1 MTGPGERDA
10 PVPPWCAIGRTA
22 GGQVALVDIADDGTP
37 GSPRILAPADLPSE
51 ITRRQHRAVQAG
63 AAPPRWVWSDAPAW
77 YPGLLA
83 SGVRVQRCHDLRL
96 IHTVLRH
103 SQLATDP
110 RPIRAAERWHVPVL
124 PPVGTEPSG
133 ATLFDLDGGTSTR
146 GGVPMAIDDVLE
158 EFERQRRA
166 IEDARD
172 PGRLR
177 LLVAAESA
185 GALIAVELQNAGIPW
200 DVAEHDRIL
209 TADLGPRPRP
219 GHAPTLMVEV
229 AAQVREALGDPLLS
243 IDSPP
248 KLLRALHRAGI
259 DVRSTSR
266 WELAVHEHPAIEPLL
281 RYKKMSRLLTA
292 NGWAWMDEW
301 VREGRYRP
309 VYVPGGVVTGRWASS
324 GGGALQIPRQL
335 RPALRADPG
344 WRLVSADVSQLEPR
358 VLAAMAGDRA
368 MARAGA
374 GTDLYAG
381 IVAAGVVTTRQEA
394 KVGVLGALY
403 GGTTGDSGRIVPRLR
418 RTFPDAM
425 GLVDQAAETGERG
438 GTVSTLLGR
447 SSPPPEQSWA
457 DAQLHSNRPEATPAE
472 QERARRSARDRGRFT
487 RNFVV
492 QGTAAEWALSWMAAL
507 RLALAGFDEVPVED
521 AAHASG
527 PTFSRRAHL
536 AFFLHDEVIVH
547 APASQAEAAAQ
558 AVRDAADAAG
568 RLLFPGS
575 PVDFP
580 LDLEITERSPAK

>member
-1 MTGPGERDA
+1 MGATHPPA
-10 PVPPWCAIGRTA
+10 PWCAVGRTA
-22 GGQVALVDIADDGTP
+22 EGRVALVDIAGDGSRSAP
-37 GSPRILAPADLPSE
+37 LVVEPPQLLPVIARREALAATSR
-51 ITRRQHRAVQAG
+51 T
-63 AAPPRWVWSDAPAW
+63 APPRWVWSDAPSW

-83 SGVRVQRCHDLRL
+83 SGLRVQRCHDLRL
-96 IHTVLRH
+96 VHTILRH
-103 SQLATDP
+103 SQLVQDASATLIRHAEEWDVP
-110 RPIRAAERWHVPVL
+110 PLPGSDRP
-124 PPVGTEPSG
+124 PSG
-133 ATLFDLDGGTSTR
+133 ATLFDMDAGTPTR
-146 GGVPMAIDDVLE
+146 GGVPQRIEAVLE
-158 EFERQRRA
+158 EFERQRKA
-166 IEDARD
+166 IADARD
-172 PGRLR
+172 PARLR
-177 LLVAAESA
+177 LLIAAESA
-185 GALIAVELQNAGIPW
+185 GALIAVELQAAGIPW

-219 GHAPTLMVEV
+219 GHTPALMVDV
-229 AAQVREALGDPLLS
+229 AAQVRDALGDPLLS

-266 WELAVHEHPAIEPLL
+266 WELAKHEHPAIEPLL

-381 IVAAGVVTTRQEA
+381 IVAAGVVATRQEA

-425 GLVDQAAETGERG
+425 RLVDEAAEAGQRG
-438 GTVSTLLGR
+438 DTVSTLLGR
-447 SSPPPEQSWA
+447 SSPPPGQSWT
-457 DAQLHSNRPEATPAE
+457 DAKLHANRPEVAPAE

-507 RLALAGFDEVPVED
+507 RLALAGFEEVPVED

-527 PTFSRRAHL
+527 PAFSRRAHL

-558 AVRDAADAAG
+558 AIRDAAEAAG

-580 LDLEITERSPAK
+580 LDLVITQRATST